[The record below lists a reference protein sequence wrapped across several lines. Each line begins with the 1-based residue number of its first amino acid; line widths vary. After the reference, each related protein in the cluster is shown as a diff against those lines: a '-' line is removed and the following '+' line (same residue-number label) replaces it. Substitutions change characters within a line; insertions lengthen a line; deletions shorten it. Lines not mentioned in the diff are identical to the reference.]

1 MVLGCLGIVVRHA
14 RSIIRLGIPH
24 CLHRTL
30 LCEFEVSCNVVVQ
43 SEVVL
48 TEMEIDS
55 VRVLRINNETRVSL
69 SQLEPEGKGSELLQ
83 KFKKAIKVRHLVVER
98 AL

>member
-1 MVLGCLGIVVRHA
+1 M
-14 RSIIRLGIPH
+14 
-24 CLHRTL
+24 
-30 LCEFEVSCNVVVQ
+30 
-43 SEVVL
+43 L